1 MTLRHFQIFQAV
13 CDTGSATGA
22 SERLNISQ
30 PAVSIAIK
38 ELEVFYSTKLFERVG
53 RKLHLTESG
62 KVLRG
67 HVNNVLEQFDETTT
81 VMKDQIGQTKV
92 RLGSNTS
99 AAETKLPF
107 LIDSLKESIPDV
119 RLTVN
124 VDNTEA
130 ILEKLLR
137 NEIDF
142 ALINEQTNNDQL
154 VAIPMYRE
162 EIRIYCSPALY
173 DKDTITFEELRKM
186 PLMLREKGSFVRET
200 ICYAAERYSS
210 HLKPVVEST
219 STLSLIT
226 LAKRGMGF
234 VFLPYRF
241 EKQYDMSGLRSV
253 SIDKES
259 FSSDY
264 YFVYHRNKY
273 LTNTMKQV
281 LNYIQSM

>member
-22 SERLNISQ
+22 SDKLNISQ

-38 ELEVFYSTKLFERVG
+38 ELEVFYNTKLFERVG
-53 RKLHLTESG
+53 RKLQLTESG
-62 KVLRG
+62 KTLRG

-81 VMKDQIGQTKV
+81 VMKEQIGQTRV

-99 AAETKLPF
+99 AAETKLPS
-107 LIDSLKESIPDV
+107 LIDSLKESIPDIK
-119 RLTVN
+119 LTILA
-124 VDNTEA
+124 DNTEA
-130 ILEKLLR
+130 ILEKLMR

-154 VAIPMYRE
+154 VSIPLYCE
-162 EIRIYCSPALY
+162 EIRVYCSPDLY
-173 DKDTITFEELRKM
+173 NEDMITFERLKDM
-186 PLMLREKGSFVRET
+186 PLLFREKGSFVRET

-226 LAKRGMGF
+226 LAKRGM
-234 VFLPYRF
+234 
-241 EKQYDMSGLRSV
+241 
-253 SIDKES
+253 
-259 FSSDY
+259 
-264 YFVYHRNKY
+264 
-273 LTNTMKQV
+273 
-281 LNYIQSM
+281 